1 MSNRPKTSASRNLRC
16 QRCGRRNRPIGLHTF
31 TAADS
36 SQEKAALETLI
47 CDPCAREVLGR
58 LSEKHAMQHTPGLHG
73 PIHRQAAGANPT
85 EPTTPESA
93 NSPD

>member
-16 QRCGRRNRPIGLHTF
+16 QRYGRRNRPIGLHTF

-47 CDPCAREVLGR
+47 CDPCAREVLSR
-58 LSEKHAMQHTPGLHG
+58 LSEKHPMQHSPGLHG
-73 PIHRQAAGANPT
+73 PIHRQANATELPQPNPPGRT
-85 EPTTPESA
+85 G
-93 NSPD
+93 D

>member
-58 LSEKHAMQHTPGLHG
+58 LSEKHAMQHSPGLHG
-73 PIHRQAAGANPT
+73 PIHRQANAT
-85 EPTTPESA
+85 KLPESK
-93 NSPD
+93 SPEQTGDQD

>member
-47 CDPCAREVLGR
+47 CDPCAREVLSS
-58 LSEKHAMQHTPGLHG
+58 LSEKHAMQHSPGLHG
-73 PIHRQAAGANPT
+73 HIRRQANAAERP
-85 EPTTPESA
+85 EPEPPEQTG
-93 NSPD
+93 DQD